1 MKKHIQKHLKN
12 AEDSIYDLFGEKRD
26 NLVYAKEELQAV
38 LDDPEADEEA
48 KSKAKEMM
56 HQVIDELA
64 EIDYC

>member
-26 NLVYAKEELQAV
+26 NLMYAKDELQAV
-38 LDDPEADEEA
+38 LDDPEADDEA
-48 KSKAKEMM
+48 KGKAKEMM
-56 HQVIDELA
+56 HQVIDQLA